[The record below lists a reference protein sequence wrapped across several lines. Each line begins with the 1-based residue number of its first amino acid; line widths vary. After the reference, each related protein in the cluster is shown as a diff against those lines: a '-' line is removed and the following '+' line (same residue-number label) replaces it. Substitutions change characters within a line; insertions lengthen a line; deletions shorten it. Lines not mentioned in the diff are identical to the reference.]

1 MKAGEYLKLKRKEK
15 KLSLRQV
22 AYKTGLSHTYISDIE
37 KGNLIG
43 TNETHEKIITG
54 LSFTEDEKNYFYNL
68 LIEEKTL
75 PKYLSDK
82 IKYSEKEIETLKTEN
97 KELKEQ
103 ITIKNNSNAGDI
115 MVGSTKKTYTSIDED
130 LKGLSE
136 DEIQLVKNYIAF
148 LKSQKIIKK

>member
-103 ITIKNNSNAGDI
+103 IIIKNNSNTGDI
-115 MVGSTKKTYTSIDED
+115 MVGSTKKIYTSIDED
-130 LKGLSE
+130 LKGLNE

>member
-103 ITIKNNSNAGDI
+103 IIIKNNSNAGDI
-115 MVGSTKKTYTSIDED
+115 MVGSTKKIYTSIDED